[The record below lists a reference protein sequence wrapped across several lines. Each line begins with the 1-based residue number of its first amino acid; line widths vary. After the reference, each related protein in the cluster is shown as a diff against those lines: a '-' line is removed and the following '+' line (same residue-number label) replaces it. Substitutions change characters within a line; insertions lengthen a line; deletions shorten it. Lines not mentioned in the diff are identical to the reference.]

1 MTVRKSPKDESGYA
15 LAVVVV
21 FTTVLLVSLSEAV
34 INWQKAV
41 QREREQELI
50 FRGKQFVRAI
60 ELWQRKFP
68 GTYPTSI
75 DALLNTNNM
84 RFLRK
89 KWKDPITNSEEWRLI
104 KLNPDGSISGLT
116 VVPTGGPPGA
126 KISGAPGQ
134 TRESGLGTSSPSTA
148 SGQSGFGTTS
158 TSSGLGTPLG
168 SSSLGS
174 QSNPQNLSDGRTGQ
188 PRRSTL
194 QSSASPVL
202 GGIVGVASTSEKESL
217 KVYNGR
223 SKYNE
228 WEFYYV
234 PRQQSPVTTVPG
246 QQLPGQRPT
255 LGQPGGGFGAQP
267 STSPVPLQAPGQP
280 TPENSSQF

>member
-1 MTVRKSPKDESGYA
+1 MTVRKSLKDEKGYT

-50 FRGKQFVRAI
+50 FRGKQFIRAI

-104 KLNPDGSISGLT
+104 KLNPDGSISGLSI
-116 VVPTGGPPGA
+116 VPTGGPPGA
-126 KISGAPGQ
+126 KIPGAPGP
-134 TRESGLGTSSPSTA
+134 TRESSLGTSSPSTG
-148 SGQSGFGTTS
+148 SGQAGFGTPA
-158 TSSGLGTPLG
+158 TSSSMGQPLG
-168 SSSLGS
+168 SLGS
-174 QSNPQNLSDGRTGQ
+174 QSNPQNPLGGQTRQ
-188 PRRSTL
+188 PRRSSL
-194 QSSASPVL
+194 QSSSSPVL

-234 PRQQSPVTTVPG
+234 PREQSPVSTVPG
-246 QQLPGQRPT
+246 QQPLGQRPT

-267 STSPVPLQAPGQP
+267 TTAPVPLQTPAQP

>member
-34 INWQKAV
+34 INWQKAM

-68 GTYPTSI
+68 GTLPTSI

-116 VVPTGGPPGA
+116 VVPTGGLPGA

-134 TRESGLGTSSPSTA
+134 TRESSLGPSSSNTA

-158 TSSGLGTPLG
+158 GSSSLGQPLG

-174 QSNPQNLSDGRTGQ
+174 QSSPQNLSEGRTGQ
-188 PRRSTL
+188 PRRSSL

-234 PRQQSPVTTVPG
+234 SRQQSPATTVPG
-246 QQLPGQRPT
+246 QQPPGQRPI
-255 LGQPGGGFGAQP
+255 LGQPGGGFGTQP
-267 STSPVPLQAPGQP
+267 STSPAPLQTPAQP
-280 TPENSSQF
+280 APENSSQF